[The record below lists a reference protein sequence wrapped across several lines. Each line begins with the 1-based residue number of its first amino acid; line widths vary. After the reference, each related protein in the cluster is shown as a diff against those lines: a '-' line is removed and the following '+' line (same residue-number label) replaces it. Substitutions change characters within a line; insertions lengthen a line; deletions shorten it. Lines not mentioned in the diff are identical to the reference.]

1 MPHNSHGQ
9 SFLST
14 FSVPVEGSHK
24 EYQSPWHLCLRR
36 IVIVRHEIILQIE
49 SLPSSLKALP
59 LASGMGRGGEAPD
72 AERGDVS
79 CRLSTCDAAASSA
92 ATSG

>member
-1 MPHNSHGQ
+1 M
-9 SFLST
+9 
-14 FSVPVEGSHK
+14 
-24 EYQSPWHLCLRR
+24 
-36 IVIVRHEIILQIE
+36 RHEIVSQCG

-59 LASGMGRGGEAPD
+59 LASGMGRDGEAPG

-79 CRLSTCDAAASSA
+79 CRLSTCDASSASSA